1 MTASPPKPLA
11 VWAVTPAGAALGRRL
26 APALNADLHLCA
38 SAGET
43 SGNGMDTPEAAA
55 RAAPTKAGVS
65 PTAPSAA
72 DAVHVHPRL
81 GPAVA
86 EHFSRYEGHVFLMA
100 CGIVLRSIAPL
111 LVHKLSDPAV
121 VVMDELGK
129 NAISLLSGHVGGAND
144 LTRRVAAL
152 CGAMP
157 VITTATDLHDV
168 PAIDVIATQRGL
180 VIENSEA
187 IRHVSMALLAGR
199 PIRMLDPFNQLQDAL
214 PPESVIPFGTPAP
227 DGAGPEKDGPGVV
240 VDFRIRELPPSVLVL
255 RPRILVAGM
264 GCNRGA
270 DVAELRDLL
279 LSTLAAHHIA
289 PASLSM
295 LATTS
300 LKRDEPGL
308 LALARE
314 RDIPIGFFDNAAL
327 EKVQSVPHPSETVKR
342 HIGVPSVCEAS
353 AMLAAKGGPL
363 LIPKHKTPNATVAVA
378 RTAFTSW
385 VSAPETGPT
394 SADAPSRP

>member
-1 MTASPPKPLA
+1 MSAFPPKSLA

-26 APALNADLHLCA
+26 APALDADLHLCA

-43 SGNGMDTPEAAA
+43 SGDGAA
-55 RAAPTKAGVS
+55 
-65 PTAPSAA
+65 
-72 DAVHVHPRL
+72 HVHPRL

-86 EHFSRYEGHVFLMA
+86 EHFSRHEGHVFLMA

-168 PAIDVIATQRGL
+168 PAIDVIAAQRGL

-199 PIRMLDPFNQLQDAL
+199 PIRMLDPFNHLQDAL
-214 PPESVIPFGTPAP
+214 PPESVIPFGTSAP
-227 DGAGPEKDGPGVV
+227 DGAGPGQDGPGVV

-264 GCNRGA
+264 GCNRGT

-279 LSTLAAHHIA
+279 LSTLAAHRIA
-289 PASLSM
+289 AASLSM

-308 LALARE
+308 LAWPGSGTSPSDSLTTPRWK
-314 RDIPIGFFDNAAL
+314 RYSRSRI
-327 EKVQSVPHPSETVKR
+327 HPK
-342 HIGVPSVCEAS
+342 P
-353 AMLAAKGGPL
+353 
-363 LIPKHKTPNATVAVA
+363 
-378 RTAFTSW
+378 
-385 VSAPETGPT
+385 
-394 SADAPSRP
+394 